1 MNLFDIVL
9 LAFAAL
15 FVIRGLMKGFII
27 SLATLAGLVLGI
39 YAAVYFS
46 GIMSNFLTNQFHP
59 SATWLHILSFSLTFL
74 LVMLGVI
81 LVGKL
86 VEKAVDTLKLGLA
99 NKLAGALFGLAKAV
113 LIASILLF
121 IIEGFDRNEKLI
133 TKEVKKKSYL
143 HDPVVKVF
151 PALMALTGWHV
162 PSLGEVSP
170 MR

>member
-1 MNLFDIVL
+1 MNVLDIVL

-15 FVIRGLMKGFII
+15 FIIRGLMKGFII

-46 GIMSNFLTNQFHP
+46 GIMSNFLVEKFHP

-74 LVMLGVI
+74 VVMLGVI
-81 LVGKL
+81 LIGKL

-99 NKLAGALFGLAKAV
+99 NKLAGGLFGLVKAV

-121 IIEGFDRNEKLI
+121 IIEGFDKNEKLI
-133 TKEVKKKSYL
+133 TKEVKQKSYL

-151 PALMALTGWHV
+151 PWLVSLTGWKV
-162 PSLGEVSP
+162 SDINSLKKP
-170 MR
+170 